1 MTLNTKQKKQNYGL
15 TALILCFAMIGV
27 MGGCAQIESGKWY
40 DSDSNV
46 PHTTSTK
53 TAAPK
58 KAKQAKEESRVARI
72 WSRMRDTLD
81 RRPEAKTARAGKAG
95 TAPSSRAKT
104 ANAKTSNGLLVIG
117 KGDTYYSLARRYD
130 VPLRALLETNNAKPP
145 YVLSPGDRLRLPSQA
160 FYEVKKKDTL
170 YSISRAHK
178 TDVAT
183 LAKLNGLGKPFTISV
198 GQRLQI
204 PGLKTASVALVRNA
218 DQPQNE
224 TKQMPSAPRRV
235 GRFLVPVKGSI
246 ISSYGPKD
254 GGLHNDGINI
264 SAREGAPI
272 RAAENGVVVY
282 TGNELR
288 GYGNLLLIR
297 HSGGWVTAYAHTS
310 KFLVKPGARVK
321 QGEVV
326 AEVGRTGN
334 VDRPQLHFELRKGTR
349 AVNPQSLI

>member
-1 MTLNTKQKKQNYGL
+1 
-15 TALILCFAMIGV
+15 
-27 MGGCAQIESGKWY
+27 
-40 DSDSNV
+40 
-46 PHTTSTK
+46 
-53 TAAPK
+53 
-58 KAKQAKEESRVARI
+58 
-72 WSRMRDTLD
+72 
-81 RRPEAKTARAGKAG
+81 
-95 TAPSSRAKT
+95 
-104 ANAKTSNGLLVIG
+104 
-117 KGDTYYSLARRYD
+117 
-130 VPLRALLETNNAKPP
+130 
-145 YVLSPGDRLRLPSQA
+145 
-160 FYEVKKKDTL
+160 
-170 YSISRAHK
+170 
-178 TDVAT
+178 
-183 LAKLNGLGKPFTISV
+183 
-198 GQRLQI
+198 
-204 PGLKTASVALVRNA
+204 
-218 DQPQNE
+218 
-224 TKQMPSAPRRV
+224 MPSAPKRV

-246 ISSYGPKD
+246 ISGYGPKD

-264 SAREGAPI
+264 AAREGAPI

>member
-1 MTLNTKQKKQNYGL
+1 MTEARKEQQKYCGL
-15 TALILCFAMIGV
+15 VTIAMTIALVSCGPL
-27 MGGCAQIESGKWY
+27 QSGKWY
-40 DSDSNV
+40 DSESDV
-46 PHTTSTK
+46 PPRPI
-53 TAAPK
+53 AAKPK
-58 KAKQAKEESRVARI
+58 PEKKEKDEAGEPDRVSQI
-72 WSRMRDTLD
+72 WSRVRNALD
-81 RRPEAKTARAGKAG
+81 RRPEAQKRKDATKARAAIQKTAR
-95 TAPSSRAKT
+95 
-104 ANAKTSNGLLVIG
+104 GLLVVQ
-117 KGDTYYSLARRYD
+117 KGDTYYSLSQTHK
-130 VPLRALLETNNAKPP
+130 VPLRALLEANNARPP
-145 YVLSPGDRLRLPSQA
+145 YVLSTGDRVTLPTQA

-170 YSISRAHK
+170 YSISRSHK

-183 LAKLNGLGKPFTISV
+183 LAKLNGLKKPFTISV

-204 PGLKTASVALVRNA
+204 PGVKAAAPKPQAAVAQAR
-218 DQPQNE
+218 QPAAKP
-224 TKQMPSAPRRV
+224 TKMQSAPKRV
-235 GRFLVPVKGSI
+235 GRFLVPVKGAI
-246 ISSYGPKD
+246 ISSFGPKD

-264 SAREGAPI
+264 AAREGAPI

-321 QGEVV
+321 QGDVV

-334 VDRPQLHFELRKGTR
+334 VERPQLHFELRKGTR